1 MTTDDFIN
9 VLKRF
14 VNRRGNAK
22 ALYSDCGTNFKGAH
36 KELKDCL
43 MALNQI
49 EIGQYA
55 AQEDMEWHFNPPD
68 APHMGGA
75 WERLVGCVKVALR
88 NIVKERLV
96 TDFQLMT
103 LLTEVET
110 IINSRPL
117 TETSDDINDLEALT
131 PNHFL
136 LGRANRHLP
145 MGVFTDHDLC
155 SRKRWRQVQL
165 LADHFW
171 KRFRKEYLPSLTK
184 RVKWN
189 SEQRNSEIGDLV
201 LLADSNAPRGQWKMA
216 RIIKVFPG
224 EDGVVRVAEI
234 KTEAGILTRPV
245 TKLCLLEEAKV

>member
-1 MTTDDFIN
+1 
-9 VLKRF
+9 
-14 VNRRGNAK
+14 
-22 ALYSDCGTNFKGAH
+22 
-36 KELKDCL
+36 
-43 MALNQI
+43 
-49 EIGQYA
+49 
-55 AQEDMEWHFNPPD
+55 
-68 APHMGGA
+68 MGGA

-216 RIIKVFPG
+216 RIINVFPG